1 MYTTGA
7 CVLYDSLC
15 ILYQVGH
22 VPTNCLPLMLV
33 LAISASQQTKGYLY
47 VYMFINI
54 LQFPQII
61 FDANVVN
68 TFFDTENI
76 RSRAL
81 LGDFTTSIGKIL
93 SETNWKKILLEGGGG
108 D

>member
-1 MYTTGA
+1 MSY
-7 CVLYDSLC
+7 LSLHRN
-15 ILYQVGH
+15 ILK
-22 VPTNCLPLMLV
+22 
-33 LAISASQQTKGYLY
+33 A
-47 VYMFINI
+47 INI
-54 LQFPQII
+54 LHCPQII
-61 FDANVVN
+61 YDATVVN